1 MGKIFYLIGKSCAGK
16 DSLYNIIIRD
26 ETLGLNPVIRYT
38 TRPIRDGETD
48 GESYHFVDIEGYK
61 DFKRSGKIIEEQV
74 YHTVHGDWYYF
85 TADDGT
91 LDIDNKNYLAI
102 GVLESF
108 AGTRE
113 YYGSGRVLPIYIE
126 LDDGERLMRALRR
139 ERLPENGRYAEMCR
153 RFLSDANDF
162 REERIRELGITD
174 DVRFVND
181 DLEAC
186 AKRIKEWIL
195 KSIR

>member
-108 AGTRE
+108 AGTRPSIVQPFVVDIGVKASTHSSPCE
-113 YYGSGRVLPIYIE
+113 LFMDIE
-126 LDDGERLMRALRR
+126 PVEEVILSKSFFAVS
-139 ERLPENGRYAEMCR
+139 
-153 RFLSDANDF
+153 LSD
-162 REERIRELGITD
+162 EL
-174 DVRFVND
+174 
-181 DLEAC
+181 
-186 AKRIKEWIL
+186 
-195 KSIR
+195 

>member
-38 TRPIRDGETD
+38 TRPIRAGETD

-61 DFKRSGKIIEEQV
+61 DFKHSGKIIEEQV

-108 AGTRE
+108 ARTRE

-126 LDDGERLMRALRR
+126 LDDGERLMRALTR

-174 DVRFVND
+174 DVRFEND